1 MQKLTKAKL
10 LKLAELLGM
19 PQQDILDMAVTELYA
34 RVMEKE
40 GSRLIPRE
48 NFMYD
53 VQVGGKTVATIDED
67 ALKGLPPAIISSM
80 LEDGEPGGFAL
91 ALMTAARNGHGFT
104 LYGVN
109 LPDDTNGGDNEETL

>member
-1 MQKLTKAKL
+1 MHKFTEARLA
-10 LKLAELLGM
+10 KLAELLGIS
-19 PQQDILDMAVTELYA
+19 QQDVLDMAVMELYT

-53 VQVGGKTVATIDED
+53 IQVGGETVATIDED
-67 ALKGLPPAIISSM
+67 ALKGLSPEIISSM
-80 LEDGEPGGFAL
+80 LEDGEPGGIAL

-109 LPDDTNGGDNEETL
+109 PPDNDGEIEQ